1 MTVILLALRWFY
13 NILVALILIRAFGS
27 WFIRNPY
34 GSRWYS
40 LVIQMTEPILA
51 PCRNLIARFVR
62 GIPGVDFRKNCKKW
76 IARITVNGDRIFL
89 GKFDTFEEAVQARI
103 EAENKYFGEYSYWN
117 SISLSKS

>member
-51 PCRNLIARFVR
+51 PCRNLISRFVR
-62 GIPGVDFRKNCKKW
+62 GIPGVDFSPVLALLILSLLYR
-76 IARITVNGDRIFL
+76 V
-89 GKFDTFEEAVQARI
+89 
-103 EAENKYFGEYSYWN
+103 
-117 SISLSKS
+117 ISRFIYIIMH